1 MSGDEL
7 NKFIELFDKIS
18 KLKSVK
24 CRMAHERVR
33 IDKETGL
40 PVVQTMPESSY
51 KRIGLCSPEIR
62 GEMLSCGHTMARY
75 LLQDALELLNSE
87 GKDTVIFEAEL
98 TDLINRIH
106 ILDHEKGEAEKRLA
120 KLIEK
125 KHFQTETNLTSD
137 FETTNAEIQNI
148 EWRHDEFVE
157 RMSSLRDLIIFEMK
171 AVIECAKTLQIIQMR
186 IEGFS
191 TLK

>member
-1 MSGDEL
+1 MSDDKL
-7 NKFIELFDKIS
+7 NKFIELFGKIS

-40 PVVQTMPESSY
+40 PIAQTTPESSY

-62 GEMLSCGHTMARY
+62 AEMVSCGHTMARY

-87 GKDTVIFEAEL
+87 GKDTVFLEAEL
-98 TDLINRIH
+98 SDLINRIH
-106 ILDHEKGEAEKRLA
+106 IFDHKKGEAEKRLA

-125 KHFQTETNLTSD
+125 MYFQPETNLTSD
-137 FETTNAEIQNI
+137 FEVASAEIKNI
-148 EWRHDEFVE
+148 ERQHDEYVE
-157 RMSSLRDLIIFEMK
+157 RTSRLRNLIIFEMK
-171 AVIECAKTLQIIQMR
+171 TVIESAKTLQII
-186 IEGFS
+186 
-191 TLK
+191 